1 MTNLPFLSS
10 NREASPWIEPQELS
24 AAGDQPW
31 FAIHVRSNHEKSVC
45 LHLSVKGFEVFLPV
59 CRTRNRWADR
69 FKVVETPLF
78 RGYVFAR
85 LDPSRPNSIFST
97 PGVLKIVGTGR
108 HPLPVAEGEISAIRR
123 AVDAN
128 LQLRECDFFTMGQRA
143 TVVGGTL
150 AGLEGKIVRVKQ
162 KTRLVLSISLLQ
174 RSVDLEIDESVVR
187 VESDPAI
194 LQYSADADCGGATPA
209 LRRGEL

>member
-1 MTNLPFLSS
+1 MRDLLLSS
-10 NREASPWIEPQELS
+10 DREDVRWNEPAEFPEASE
-24 AAGDQPW
+24 QPW
-31 FAIHVRSNHEKSVC
+31 FAIHVKSNHEKAVC
-45 LHLSVKGFEVFLPV
+45 SQLTMKGFHVFLPV

-69 FKVVETPLF
+69 FKIVETPLF

-108 HPLPVAEGEISAIRR
+108 NPLPVEESEISAIRR

-128 LQLRECDFFTMGQRA
+128 LQLRECDFFTIGQRA
-143 TVVGGTL
+143 TVIGGTL
-150 AGLEGKIVRVKQ
+150 AGLEGTVVRLKQ
-162 KTRLVLSISLLQ
+162 KTRLILSISLLQ
-174 RSVDLEIDESVVR
+174 RSVALEIDESVVR
-187 VESDPAI
+187 VDADSPV
-194 LQYSADADCGGATPA
+194 LHYSADANCATATLA

>member
-1 MTNLPFLSS
+1 MRDLLLSS
-10 NREASPWIEPQELS
+10 DREDAAWIEPEEFPEVS
-24 AAGDQPW
+24 EQPW
-31 FAIHVRSNHEKSVC
+31 FAIHVKSNHEKAVC
-45 LHLSVKGFEVFLPV
+45 SQLAMKGFQVFLPV

-69 FKVVETPLF
+69 FKIVETPLF

-108 HPLPVAEGEISAIRR
+108 NPLPVEESEISAIRR

-128 LQLRECDFFTMGQRA
+128 LQLRECDFFTMGQHA
-143 TVVGGTL
+143 TVIGGTL
-150 AGLEGKIVRVKQ
+150 AGLEGTVVRLKQ
-162 KTRLVLSISLLQ
+162 KTRLILSISLLQ
-174 RSVDLEIDESVVR
+174 RSVALEIDESVVR
-187 VESDPAI
+187 VDADSPM
-194 LQYSADADCGGATPA
+194 LHYSADADCATATLA

>member
-1 MTNLPFLSS
+1 MTNLSSLSS
-10 NREASPWIEPQELS
+10 NREASSWIEPQEFS
-24 AAGDQPW
+24 GSGGHPW
-31 FAIHVRSNHEKSVC
+31 FAIHVKSNHEKAVC

-69 FKVVETPLF
+69 FKIVETPLF

-108 HPLPVAEGEISAIRR
+108 HPLPVAENEILAIRR

-150 AGLEGKIVRVKQ
+150 AGLEGTVVRVKQ

-174 RSVDLEIDESVVR
+174 RSVDLEIDGNVVQ

-194 LQYSADADCGGATPA
+194 LQYSADPDCGGATPA

>member
-1 MTNLPFLSS
+1 M
-10 NREASPWIEPQELS
+10 
-24 AAGDQPW
+24 
-31 FAIHVRSNHEKSVC
+31 
-45 LHLSVKGFEVFLPV
+45 FLPV

-69 FKVVETPLF
+69 FKIVETPLF

-150 AGLEGKIVRVKQ
+150 AGLEGTIVRVKQ

-187 VESDPAI
+187 VDSDPAI
-194 LQYSADADCGGATPA
+194 LQYSADADCGGAAPA

>member
-1 MTNLPFLSS
+1 MTNLLLSS
-10 NREASPWIEPQELS
+10 DRNAGPWIESEELPERVEH
-24 AAGDQPW
+24 PW
-31 FAIHVRSNHEKSVC
+31 FAIHVKSHHEKNVC
-45 LHLSVKGFEVFLPV
+45 SHLVMKGFEVFLPV

-69 FKVVETPLF
+69 FKIVETPLF

-85 LDPSRPNSIFST
+85 LDPSHPNSIFST

-108 HPLPVAEGEISAIRR
+108 YPLPVQEGEISAIRR

-143 TVVGGTL
+143 TVISGTL
-150 AGLEGKIVRVKQ
+150 AGLEGTVVKLKQ

-174 RSVDLEIDESVVR
+174 RSVALEIDEGVVR
-187 VESDPAI
+187 IDADSAN
-194 LQYSADADCGGATPA
+194 LQYSAEADSGIATPV